1 MIINNQKNNKTVH
14 ILTLIIVILVI
25 LLGMTNWSRIVLG
38 WHELSWMFNPSSNPE
53 TVEKLL
59 KEKIQVK
66 VQSIINRD
74 PEAINRVQNIS
85 RKLTVFFRE
94 GTSIKTISEIN
105 DILIA
110 THKIENIIY
119 VSKEDALKIYK
130 EMNKDDPLLTDLVT
144 ADILPASLEILV
156 KDTKNIPDIIY
167 LLQRYENNIEKIV
180 DNTKVG
186 KQIKNWSK

>member
-167 LLQRYENNIEKIV
+167 LLQRYENNIEE
-180 DNTKVG
+180 
-186 KQIKNWSK
+186 